1 VIEHVDPWAITI
13 AVVCA
18 PLATVAISGMLDV
31 FGHRSHRANIRHH
44 YGDAHRS
51 VGASP
56 NHEVISQSEIPA
68 SPPLISDN
76 QS

>member
-18 PLATVAISGMLDV
+18 PLATVAISGVLDM
-31 FGHRSHRANIRHH
+31 FGHRSHRSELRPR

-51 VGASP
+51 ASAAQ
-56 NHEVISQSEIPA
+56 NHEAISQSEIPA

>member
-1 VIEHVDPWAITI
+1 MIEHVDPWAITI

-31 FGHRSHRANIRHH
+31 FGHRSHRADLRQH

-51 VGASP
+51 TPASAKQ
-56 NHEVISQSEIPA
+56 EAISQSEIPA
-68 SPPLISDN
+68 APPLISDN

>member
-31 FGHRSHRANIRHH
+31 FGHRSHRADLRQR

-51 VGASP
+51 INASP
-56 NHEVISQSEIPA
+56 NQEAISQSKIPA

>member
-31 FGHRSHRANIRHH
+31 FGHRPHRSDFRQHH
-44 YGDAHRS
+44 GDAHLIARS
-51 VGASP
+51 SQIQEA
-56 NHEVISQSEIPA
+56 ISQSDIPA

>member
-1 VIEHVDPWAITI
+1 MIEHVDPWAITI

-18 PLATVAISGMLDV
+18 PIATVAVSGMLDL
-31 FGHRSHRANIRHH
+31 FGHRSHRADLRHH
-44 YGDAHRS
+44 FGDAHRS
-51 VGASP
+51 ISASQ
-56 NHEVISQSEIPA
+56 NQEAISQSEIPA

>member
-18 PLATVAISGMLDV
+18 PIATVAISGMLDV
-31 FGHRSHRANIRHH
+31 FGHRSQRADHRQH
-44 YGDAHRS
+44 YGDARGPIS
-51 VGASP
+51 ASP
-56 NHEVISQSEIPA
+56 NPEAISQSEIPA

>member
-1 VIEHVDPWAITI
+1 MIEHVDPWAITI

-18 PLATVAISGMLDV
+18 PLATVAISGMLDM
-31 FGHRSHRANIRHH
+31 FGHRSHRTDLRPR

-51 VGASP
+51 ASSLQNP
-56 NHEVISQSEIPA
+56 EAISQSEIPA

>member
-31 FGHRSHRANIRHH
+31 FGHRSHRSDLRQH

-51 VGASP
+51 MGASP
-56 NHEVISQSEIPA
+56 SQEAIDVPA
-68 SPPLISDN
+68 APPLISDN